1 MNVMDVEISDTRE
14 RIDLAKV
21 HSMLSG
27 TYWSK
32 GISSEEIAMG
42 IDHSAL
48 VVGAYHKDAGQIGF
62 LRVVS
67 DAIRFAYLMD
77 VIVDERFR
85 GRGVGRKMVEYALAH
100 PSLRLVYKW
109 LLATSDAHGLY
120 AKSGF
125 RPLPKPDIWMTLDRG
140 MPVFPRDVLPPV
152 DKNR

>member
-1 MNVMDVEISDTRE
+1 MNITDVEIDDRRG

-32 GISSEEIAMG
+32 GISAEEIGRG

-48 VVGAYHKDAGQIGF
+48 VVGAYRKDAGQIGF

-67 DAIRFAYLMD
+67 DTIRFAYLMD

-85 GRGVGRKMVEYALAH
+85 GGGVGRGMVDYAISH
-100 PSLRLVYKW
+100 PSLSLVYKW
-109 LLATSDAHGLY
+109 LLVTSDAHGLY

-125 RPLPKPDIWMTLDRG
+125 LPLVKPDIYMMLDKG
-140 MPVFPRDVLPPV
+140 MPIFPRDVAPP
-152 DKNR
+152 DGKNR